1 MEDEIAGDSCAVTIA
16 TPFPAVFSSTN
27 PKSKPKPSLVM
38 KPIIPFALLG
48 ALLAVGAADAAA
60 TDPVGY
66 ITHTVVGNPG
76 ALSAGA
82 VTYLSP
88 TLIQPTIFAGATTV
102 SPSGLTTLTFT
113 GGVPVGLTSA
123 SVLEIE
129 TAGANQGWWS
139 TVVSST
145 ATSITV
151 LDTLPAG
158 LPAATAI
165 SVRNHTTVKNFLGA
179 NAAGLTAFN
188 GVAVNDEVL
197 VLNPVTQVTTT
208 LAYVPAAVS
217 GEATDGWFD
226 LGASLRADSYIIEPG
241 SSVQVKRFGAGAL
254 TFTSSGEVKTTNT
267 QVDVFPKFN
276 WVGTFSAAG
285 NTLNGMGFAT
295 SLILF
300 NGANTNFDQ
309 LQFINA
315 NQSSTTYAAV
325 DPSFFGAP
333 TVGNLGDSSN
343 AGTVPFAEGVGAILI
358 RANTEAAS
366 TITIPGS
373 TVAP

>member
-1 MEDEIAGDSCAVTIA
+1 VEDEIAGDSCAVTIA

-165 SVRNHTTVKNFLGA
+165 SVRNHTTVKNL
-179 NAAGLTAFN
+179 
-188 GVAVNDEVL
+188 
-197 VLNPVTQVTTT
+197 
-208 LAYVPAAVS
+208 PAAVS